1 MTEVIVWSGWVGGF
15 ALGLYLLFQFM
26 MTGKALGVS
35 TGYGNVCSYVSRI
48 KYFHI
53 GDYVEPN
60 NWRLW
65 FIVGIPLGGL
75 LAALTSPGEV
85 VLSFS
90 LGEMYDSVLPGVLWA
105 KGLVLLT
112 GGVMIGCGSRMAGGC
127 PSGHS
132 IAGMSMLNP
141 PSILASA
148 GFFVGGIIMV
158 QLLFGLL
165 T

>member
-1 MTEVIVWSGWVGGF
+1 MTEVIVWSGWVGGL
-15 ALGLYLLFQFM
+15 AIGLYLLFQFLV
-26 MTGKALGVS
+26 TGKALGVS
-35 TGYGNVCSYVSRI
+35 TGYGNVCSYMSGIR
-48 KYFHI
+48 YFHI
-53 GDYVEPN
+53 GDYLQPN

-65 FIVGIPLGGL
+65 FIIGIPLGGL
-75 LAALTSPGEV
+75 LAAVTSPGEV

-90 LGEMYDSVLPGVLWA
+90 LGEMYDSVLPQVLWA
-105 KGLVLLT
+105 KGLVLLSAGT
-112 GGVMIGCGSRMAGGC
+112 MIGYGARLAGGC

-158 QLLFGLL
+158 NVLFGFLA
-165 T
+165 